1 MVTGGFLRSKEQKQ
15 GKQLEKIDGLQNG
28 NRIIQD
34 DGAFMF
40 GIDAVLLAH
49 FACGGVRAG
58 ENVIDLG
65 TGNGIIPLL
74 MEKACGASHFTG
86 LEIQEKSA
94 GLAVRSV
101 KLNSLEQKIEIVN
114 GDIKNVASLFAK
126 HSFNVVVSNPPY
138 MALDGRQAQNEK
150 LEKSIARHE
159 LLCTLEDVVVA
170 ADYLLH
176 SHGRFF
182 MIHRPERLPEI
193 FAGLLKHRLQPKRM
207 QLIQPYADQAAN
219 LVLLEARKDARA
231 GLKNLLP
238 LVVRNNQGPQ
248 KGQYTKEIND
258 IYCLLEKQA

>member
-1 MVTGGFLRSKEQKQ
+1 MIQTDVLK
-15 GKQLEKIDGLQNG
+15 NG
-28 NRIIQD
+28 NKILQD
-34 DGAFMF
+34 SKGFMF
-40 GIDAVLLAH
+40 GLDAVLLSH
-49 FACGGVRAG
+49 FAVGQVRRG
-58 ENVIDLG
+58 ESVIDLG

-86 LEIQEKSA
+86 LEIQKKQVELARQSLGLNGLEEK
-94 GLAVRSV
+94 
-101 KLNSLEQKIEIVN
+101 ITIVQ
-114 GDIKNVASLFAK
+114 GDIKKVPELFAK
-126 HSFNVVVSNPPY
+126 HSFKVVVSNPPY

-159 LLCTLEDVVVA
+159 LLCTLEDVVAA

-193 FAGLLKHRLQPKRM
+193 FAGLLNHRLQPKRM
-207 QLIQPYADQAAN
+207 QLVQPYADQAAN

-231 GLKNLLP
+231 GLKNLLS

-248 KGQYTKEIND
+248 KGQYTKEVND
-258 IYCLLEKQA
+258 IYSSLEKQAQS

>member
-1 MVTGGFLRSKEQKQ
+1 MIQTDVLK
-15 GKQLEKIDGLQNG
+15 NG
-28 NRIIQD
+28 NKILQD
-34 DGAFMF
+34 SEGFMF
-40 GIDAVLLAH
+40 GLDAVLLSH
-49 FACGGVRAG
+49 FAAGQVRRG
-58 ENVIDLG
+58 ESVIDLG
-65 TGNGIIPLL
+65 SGNGIIPLL

-86 LEIQEKSA
+86 LEIQEKPVELARQSL
-94 GLAVRSV
+94 GL
-101 KLNSLEQKIEIVN
+101 NGLEEKITIVQ
-114 GDIKNVASLFAK
+114 GDIKKVSELFAK

-159 LLCTLEDVVVA
+159 LLCTLEDVVAA

-258 IYCLLEKQA
+258 IYCLL

>member
-1 MVTGGFLRSKEQKQ
+1 MIQTDVLK
-15 GKQLEKIDGLQNG
+15 NG
-28 NRIIQD
+28 NKILQD
-34 DGAFMF
+34 SEGFMF
-40 GIDAVLLAH
+40 GLDAVLLSH
-49 FACGGVRAG
+49 FAAGQVRRG
-58 ENVIDLG
+58 ESVIDLG
-65 TGNGIIPLL
+65 SGNGIIPLL

-86 LEIQEKSA
+86 LEIQEKPVELAQQSL
-94 GLAVRSV
+94 GL
-101 KLNSLEQKIEIVN
+101 NGLEEKITIVQ
-114 GDIKNVASLFAK
+114 GDIKKVPELFAK

-159 LLCTLEDVVVA
+159 VLCTLEELIA
-170 ADYLLH
+170 AAEYLLH

-193 FAGLLKHRLQPKRM
+193 FDCLLKHRLQPKRM

-258 IYCLLEKQA
+258 IYCSLEKQAQS

>member
-1 MVTGGFLRSKEQKQ
+1 MIQTDVLK
-15 GKQLEKIDGLQNG
+15 NG
-28 NRIIQD
+28 NKILQD
-34 DGAFMF
+34 SEGFMF

-65 TGNGIIPLL
+65 SGNGIIPLL
-74 MEKACGASHFTG
+74 MEKACGVSHFTG
-86 LEIQEKSA
+86 LEIQEKQVELARQSL
-94 GLAVRSV
+94 GL
-101 KLNSLEQKIEIVN
+101 NGLEEKITIVQ
-114 GDIKNVASLFAK
+114 GDIKKVPELFAK

-159 LLCTLEDVVVA
+159 LLCTLEDVVAA

-193 FAGLLKHRLQPKRM
+193 FAGLLNHRLQPKRM

-238 LVVRNNQGPQ
+238 LVVRNNQGSQ
-248 KGQYTKEIND
+248 KGQYTKEVND
-258 IYCLLEKQA
+258 IYCSLEKQAQS

>member
-1 MVTGGFLRSKEQKQ
+1 MIQRDVLK
-15 GKQLEKIDGLQNG
+15 NG
-28 NRIIQD
+28 NKILQD
-34 DGAFMF
+34 SEGFMF
-40 GIDAVLLAH
+40 GLDAVLLSH
-49 FACGGVRAG
+49 FAAGQVRRD
-58 ENVIDLG
+58 ESVIDLG
-65 TGNGIIPLL
+65 SGNGIIPLL

-86 LEIQEKSA
+86 LEIQEKQVELARQSL
-94 GLAVRSV
+94 GL
-101 KLNSLEQKIEIVN
+101 NGLEEKITIVQ
-114 GDIKNVASLFAK
+114 GDIKKVPELFAK

-159 LLCTLEDVVVA
+159 LLCTLEDLVA
-170 ADYLLH
+170 AAEFLLH

-207 QLIQPYADQAAN
+207 QLIQPYADQTAN

-258 IYCLLEKQA
+258 IYCLLEKQAQS